1 MKDMNKVLET
11 LKEDYALR
19 ASLKRKH
26 LNVQDELED
35 EIEDL
40 EQSLITSKI
49 IPELEQYAKTLLR
62 DLECEVYLAIKKDV
76 NGDVEVADELSFI
89 PTHTPQQKAKP
100 ITQPFTSSVTPSGVI
115 LITPQNTKETMKRDL
130 RITVNGKVFQEKN
143 AIQTFIEALKYIG
156 LDNVAKVGIYCS
168 GYNLVD
174 TKEHKDGGKRWQ
186 QQEGNKWVYVYFSNP
201 TKAQYLFQIAEYL
214 KLNIKIEAI

>member
-1 MKDMNKVLET
+1 MDKITET

-26 LNVQDELED
+26 LKVQDELED
-35 EIEDL
+35 EIDDQ

-49 IPELEQYAKTLLR
+49 IPELQKYAKTLLK
-62 DLECEVYLAIKKDV
+62 DLECEVYLAVKKDA
-76 NGDVEVADELSFI
+76 NGEVEVCDELNVEWGTTVQNDI
-89 PTHTPQQKAKP
+89 TQKATPQA
-100 ITQPFTSSVTPSGVI
+100 QPPSVPSGSI
-115 LITPQNTKETMKRDL
+115 LITPQNISDAKGRDL

-174 TKEHKDGGKRWQ
+174 TKERKDGGKRWQ

-201 TKAQYLFQIAEYL
+201 TKALYLFQIAEYL

>member
-1 MKDMNKVLET
+1 MNDMNKVLET
-11 LKEDYALR
+11 LKEDYTLR

-49 IPELEQYAKTLLR
+49 IPELEQYAKSLLR
-62 DLECEVYLAIKKDV
+62 DLECEVYLAIKKDT

-89 PTHTPQQKAKP
+89 PIHTPQQKAKP
-100 ITQPFTSSVTPSGVI
+100 ITQPVTSSVTPSGVI

-143 AIQTFIEALKYIG
+143 AIQTFIEALKY
-156 LDNVAKVGIYCS
+156 S

-174 TKEHKDGGKRWQ
+174 TKERKDGGKRWQ

>member
-1 MKDMNKVLET
+1 MKMDKVLET

-26 LNVQDELED
+26 LKVQDELED
-35 EIEDL
+35 EIDDL

-49 IPELEQYAKTLLR
+49 IPELEQYAKSLLN
-62 DLECEVYLAIKKDV
+62 DLECEVYLAIKKDT

-89 PTHTPQQKAKP
+89 PTHTPQLNTKTT
-100 ITQPFTSSVTPSGVI
+100 TQPISSSATPSGVI
-115 LITPQNTKETMKRDL
+115 LITPQNTKETMKRGL

-174 TKEHKDGGKRWQ
+174 TKERKDGGRRWQ
-186 QQEGNKWVYVYFSNP
+186 QQEGEKWVYVYFSNP
-201 TKAQYLFQIAEYL
+201 TKAQYLFQIADFL
-214 KLNIKIEAI
+214 KVNIKIEAL

>member
-62 DLECEVYLAIKKDV
+62 DLECEVYLAIKKDA
-76 NGDVEVADELSFI
+76 NGDVEVNDELSCT
-89 PTHTPQQKAKP
+89 PTNFTKQPIQQQNL
-100 ITQPFTSSVTPSGVI
+100 QPAPVQSPSRAI
-115 LITPQNTKETMKRDL
+115 LIASQNIQEVQGRDM
-130 RITVNGKVFQEKN
+130 RITVNGKVFQERN
-143 AIQTFIEALKYIG
+143 AIQTFIEALKFIG
-156 LDNVAKVGIYCS
+156 LDEVATVGIMCS

-174 TKEHKDGGKRWQ
+174 TRQRLDGGRRWQ
-186 QQEGNKWVYVYFSNP
+186 QQEGDKWVYVYFSNT
-201 TKAQYLFQIAEYL
+201 TKVNYLMQIADFL
-214 KLNIKIEAI
+214 KVNIKIEAI

>member
-11 LKEDYALR
+11 LKEDYDLR
-19 ASLKRKH
+19 ASLKRQQ

-130 RITVNGKVFQEKN
+130 RITVSGKVFQEKN
-143 AIQTFIEALKYIG
+143 AIQTFIEALKYI
-156 LDNVAKVGIYCS
+156 
-168 GYNLVD
+168 VD
-174 TKEHKDGGKRWQ
+174 TKERKDGGKRWQ